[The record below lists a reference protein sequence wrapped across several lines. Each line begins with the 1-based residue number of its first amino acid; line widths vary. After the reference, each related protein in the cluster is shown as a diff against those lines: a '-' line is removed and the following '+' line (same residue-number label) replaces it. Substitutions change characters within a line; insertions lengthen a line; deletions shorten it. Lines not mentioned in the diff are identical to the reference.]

1 MLEIFGLVL
10 LENIVVIA
18 AVIVAY
24 HIYIKKI
31 K

>member
-10 LENIVVIA
+10 IENIVVIA

-24 HIYIKKI
+24 HIYKKI